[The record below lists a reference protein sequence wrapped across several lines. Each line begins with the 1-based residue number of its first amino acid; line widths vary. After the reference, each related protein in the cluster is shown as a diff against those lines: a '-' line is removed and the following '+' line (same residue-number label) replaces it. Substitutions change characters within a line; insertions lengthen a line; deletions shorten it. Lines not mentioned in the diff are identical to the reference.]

1 MGTNKNANTR
11 NRKLLKSSWMIE
23 IDPLQKPNKQR
34 GLKSKVKLLLF
45 CLCGYIQADC
55 NRYQVH
61 KKVIISYL
69 FVKSF
74 GNYKDSQDENT
85 RNCQRNNQ
93 KNMLSINQINSKKVK
108 AQKHNDYF
116 YNAKVVN
123 SVFTHLHFIQI
134 FKFLVGE
141 SQGPSIK
148 LQFIHKYIYFG
159 KNLTLNAQTFLA
171 FILLQSEIS
180 NEFSS
185 LQNFSV
191 FLFFKKELIQN
202 QQNHLIQ
209 QNNFINI
216 INHIIIVI
224 LNMLTRLKRFSSQR
238 LYQYAKYQNQQNK
251 KLKLKQI

>member
-1 MGTNKNANTR
+1 MGTNKNANTL
-11 NRKLLKSSWMIE
+11 NRKLLKRSWTID

-69 FVKSF
+69 FVKFF
-74 GNYKDSQDENT
+74 GNHKDSQDKHT

-93 KNMLSINQINSKKVK
+93 KNMLAINQIKDKKVK

-116 YNAKVVN
+116 YNAKVVK
-123 SVFTHLHFIQI
+123 SVFAHLHFIQI

-159 KNLTLNAQTFLA
+159 KNLTLNAEAFLLI
-171 FILLQSEIS
+171 FVLLSEIS
-180 NEFSS
+180 SEFSYFQILFTLLF
-185 LQNFSV
+185 LQKRVNFKPIK
-191 FLFFKKELIQN
+191 LL
-202 QQNHLIQ
+202 
-209 QNNFINI
+209 NI
-216 INHIIIVI
+216 TEQVHQDNRPYCYYVT
-224 LNMLTRLKRFSSQR
+224 LNV
-238 LYQYAKYQNQQNK
+238 
-251 KLKLKQI
+251 